1 MGPAE
6 RVQDRVGDDQPERVV
21 RVVFAEELGFGP
33 PPVMPAEAGMQDFRP
48 RLKKK
53 LLF

>member
-1 MGPAE
+1 
-6 RVQDRVGDDQPERVV
+6 V
-21 RVVFAEELGFGP
+21 RTVLAEELGFGLFL
-33 PPVMPAEAGMQDFRP
+33 VMPAEAGMQDFRP